1 MANIFVPIA
10 AALIAQVQPQA
21 AAPLPVVATGVVAD
35 AATGAPI
42 AGALVQQEG
51 SVTSAF
57 TKEDGTFRLLL
68 DKTGQATLSVS
79 AVGYE
84 TFRLPIG
91 NGQGLSAKLAAVS
104 GFVPAEAAPN
114 AETTAAGAEAA
125 PIDSGVTVAYR
136 LRRQAV
142 ETGGAGYSGLAN
154 NDFRVGAR
162 FRLRPWLFE
171 AEGAHYQTPVDLAG
185 LSREENP
192 AFSPS
197 TWQAGARVGRIFAL
211 SNDLETAASLAYR
224 WSNTSPNNNAIRFT
238 GSDLDVEQT
247 RHAVGLSGLAAWRP
261 NRGPWQAEA
270 SLGLYPLV
278 IGTAKAPGAP
288 FANSFLT
295 DARAGVGYEIIRGM
309 RVGVGYQFEDWRGN
323 GSDSSHMLLLNVHYQ
338 PGGIPKGDE
347 R

>member
-1 MANIFVPIA
+1 MSNIFVPIA
-10 AALIAQVQPQA
+10 AAAVIAQ
-21 AAPLPVVATGVVAD
+21 APASLPATATGAVVD

-57 TKEDGTFRLLL
+57 TRPDGTFRLLL
-68 DKTGQATLSVS
+68 DKTGQKTLTVS

-91 NGQGLSAKLAAVS
+91 NGQNLSAKLAAVS
-104 GFVPAEAAPN
+104 GFVPVAPAADAGLSPTA
-114 AETTAAGAEAA
+114 AETA

-162 FRLRPWLFE
+162 LRLRPWLFE

-224 WSNTSPNNNAIRFT
+224 WSNTSPNNNNIRFT
-238 GSDLDVEQT
+238 GSNLDVEQT
-247 RHAVGLSGLAAWRP
+247 RQAAGLSGTVAWRP

-278 IGTAKAPGAP
+278 FGTAKAPGTP

-309 RVGVGYQFEDWRGN
+309 RVGLGYQLEDWRGN

-347 R
+347 Q